1 MDKLQAKLIADADEI
16 DARVSPQLQE
26 RIAASL
32 HALPMLP
39 AEAKAERTTASL
51 WWASSL
57 TGLAAAMLLLV
68 LTSWN
73 REIVQEVSPETYA
86 TVPPPSVGL
95 PLTPIIPLKASTAE
109 FTEPLQDELRKLQ
122 ADLEKARETVARDL
136 RSSF

>member
-1 MDKLQAKLIADADEI
+1 MDKLQAKLKADANRI
-16 DARVSPQLQE
+16 DAEVSPQLQE

-39 AEAKAERTTASL
+39 AEAKVARTTASL

-73 REIVQEVSPETYA
+73 RETVEDVSPETYA
-86 TVPPPSVGL
+86 TVPPPDSGS
-95 PLTPIIPLKASTAE
+95 PLTRIIPLNASTAE